1 MWKVSGMCDAD
12 DCGPCQKCLDCEA
25 NRDCTEHSRLCFAWK
40 QPASTYVE
48 GSVVTGVSSI
58 CNLVDYDMTH
68 YKEML
73 DKLGDASVDIEA
85 TLDDFPVGSEQH
97 RNDRYSKTR
106 RDRDLAHEDEQMM
119 RIKVLLN
126 RHQEQSGRLDDVE
139 SDDGEV
145 QDDAI
150 PVTDEGMVPEAAATQ
165 PSFGLTSQTMTHYTF
180 EQLLPSIGLGAGL
193 GEARDPDPLPDVFD
207 LDDGQG
213 PDGGMPIDVE
223 AALQNVSLRTPAAS
237 PPRKAAVKVT
247 AGTGAIPRTVTMT
260 TPTSVFFEPT
270 RAGPGRVTPPGSS
283 GGAVGGHA
291 RPVTPPP
298 ATIASDP
305 PRVKTPERILEP
317 ATVCESSVTSAG
329 PAIVSA
335 ATPSINTSTTAAT
348 ASSIMSPTEQRTGR
362 ERLRSA
368 SEGDRRSGGT
378 EDKLGRLKLL
388 VATQTQKASQ
398 DLSRLLNRVREY
410 SGTTTR
416 WIDDELRHLQGLL
429 DRLEEMESQIW
440 MKTAAIR
447 GKPAQQKR
455 LSQWKEWQARQT
467 DKIRQV
473 QTLVW
478 AMNERPREGAGE
490 GSSRRYGHVEKV
502 RLPQFSGKLEDFSEF
517 KVQFRELCRG
527 EGYTPVVELAQM
539 KLKLPRE
546 AITAIAGLQCPSE
559 AWKRLEEVYGNRELS
574 ILSSLK
580 RLREFKS
587 SKTPPH
593 EQVIELA
600 SALQRCRTE
609 LSNLDAVQELM
620 GDREAL
626 ACLVQ
631 ALPPTI
637 RDKWYDREVPSSTV
651 ERGSFCLPGWR
662 RSGRTPSGSG

>member
-1 MWKVSGMCDAD
+1 MEACRSTRESGSPECQPSYSRCLPPSQGSCQGDSRD
-12 DCGPCQKCLDCEA
+12 GSDSPDGDYDCPNQRLLRTHSSRAWPRHAPQFVRRSSRRSRHGRPPPLPQLQSPATPRESRRQKGFWSRRQCA
-25 NRDCTEHSRLCFAWK
+25 N
-40 QPASTYVE
+40 PASRQRAPPS
-48 GSVVTGVSSI
+48 SV
-58 CNLVDYDMTH
+58 L
-68 YKEML
+68 
-73 DKLGDASVDIEA
+73 
-85 TLDDFPVGSEQH
+85 QH
-97 RNDRYSKTR
+97 R
-106 RDRDLAHEDEQMM
+106 A
-119 RIKVLLN
+119 
-126 RHQEQSGRLDDVE
+126 
-139 SDDGEV
+139 
-145 QDDAI
+145 
-150 PVTDEGMVPEAAATQ
+150 
-165 PSFGLTSQTMTHYTF
+165 
-180 EQLLPSIGLGAGL
+180 SIHL
-193 GEARDPDPLPDVFD
+193 
-207 LDDGQG
+207 
-213 PDGGMPIDVE
+213 
-223 AALQNVSLRTPAAS
+223 
-237 PPRKAAVKVT
+237 
-247 AGTGAIPRTVTMT
+247 
-260 TPTSVFFEPT
+260 
-270 RAGPGRVTPPGSS
+270 
-283 GGAVGGHA
+283 
-291 RPVTPPP
+291 
-298 ATIASDP
+298 
-305 PRVKTPERILEP
+305 
-317 ATVCESSVTSAG
+317 
-329 PAIVSA
+329 
-335 ATPSINTSTTAAT
+335 TTAAT

-378 EDKLGRLKLL
+378 EDELGRLKLL
-388 VATQTQKASQ
+388 VATRTQKASQ

-410 SGTTTR
+410 TGTTTR

-631 ALPPTI
+631 AL
-637 RDKWYDREVPSSTV
+637 
-651 ERGSFCLPGWR
+651 
-662 RSGRTPSGSG
+662 TPYHPR